1 MDIYLA
7 EPRGFCA
14 GVRRAIFMVEN
25 ALAQYGAPV
34 YVRHEIVH
42 NKHVIA
48 DLTAKGAVFIEE
60 LDEADSH
67 RPVIFSAHGISQK
80 VAEEAVARGL
90 TTIDATCPLVE
101 KVHREVRRFQDEN
114 IEIIVIGKQNHPEII
129 GTVGQVSPERKVHI
143 IYTLEEARKLDIPS
157 EARVGFVTQT
167 TLSIDDTQE
176 IIAYLKQRF
185 PHICGLPKADICYAT
200 TNRQTAVKELIK
212 STPNIVILGSK
223 NSSNSRHLKETAL
236 KNGAQRAWLVDD
248 WRELDWAEIDGLDS
262 LGISAGASAPE
273 YLVEEL
279 LTELAR
285 RYDNINKHRVIIA
298 EESVNFKL

>member
-60 LDEADSH
+60 LDEADSR

-101 KVHREVRRFQDEN
+101 KVHWEVRRFQDEN

-129 GTVGQVSPERKVHI
+129 GTVGQVSSH
-143 IYTLEEARKLDIPS
+143 
-157 EARVGFVTQT
+157 
-167 TLSIDDTQE
+167 
-176 IIAYLKQRF
+176 
-185 PHICGLPKADICYAT
+185 
-200 TNRQTAVKELIK
+200 
-212 STPNIVILGSK
+212 
-223 NSSNSRHLKETAL
+223 HLHA
-236 KNGAQRAWLVDD
+236 
-248 WRELDWAEIDGLDS
+248 
-262 LGISAGASAPE
+262 
-273 YLVEEL
+273 
-279 LTELAR
+279 
-285 RYDNINKHRVIIA
+285 
-298 EESVNFKL
+298 

>member
-60 LDEADSH
+60 LDEADSR

-80 VAEEAVARGL
+80 VAEEAAARGL

-101 KVHREVRRFQDEN
+101 KFTGKSVAFKMKILKLSLSANKIILKLSGRSDRF
-114 IEIIVIGKQNHPEII
+114 
-129 GTVGQVSPERKVHI
+129 
-143 IYTLEEARKLDIPS
+143 
-157 EARVGFVTQT
+157 
-167 TLSIDDTQE
+167 
-176 IIAYLKQRF
+176 
-185 PHICGLPKADICYAT
+185 LPKGKFTSFTRLKKPENWIFH
-200 TNRQTAVKELIK
+200 RR
-212 STPNIVILGSK
+212 PGSV
-223 NSSNSRHLKETAL
+223 S
-236 KNGAQRAWLVDD
+236 
-248 WRELDWAEIDGLDS
+248 
-262 LGISAGASAPE
+262 
-273 YLVEEL
+273 
-279 LTELAR
+279 
-285 RYDNINKHRVIIA
+285 
-298 EESVNFKL
+298 